1 MLRPHGPQGDL
12 TGIEIISRTTEQ
24 VFKRRIPVLEE
35 TRAVELLLDAEGQTV
50 TGALLYNM
58 RHADFIVVEA
68 AATLVATGGGPT
80 QYRFHAPGPESRLTA
95 SPCSTGRAC
104 GCATWK

>member
-1 MLRPHGPQGDL
+1 M
-12 TGIEIISRTTEQ
+12 
-24 VFKRRIPVLEE
+24 
-35 TRAVELLLDAEGQTV
+35 ELLLDAEGQTV

-80 QYRFHAPGPESRLTA
+80 QYRFHAPGPEKSADGIAML
-95 SPCSTGRAC
+95 
-104 GCATWK
+104 